1 VKSPEPAGAEAVS
14 HLHVGARRASERS
27 AAVALEGP
35 LEIRLD
41 DEPVAVTMRTPG
53 HDVELG
59 LGFLVTEGV
68 IETPDAIA
76 AAALCDDNPNVLEVR
91 TTPGAAGVHR
101 PAARNFYTTSSC
113 GVCGKASIDA
123 VRVRAPGLHGDDVR
137 VDARVLAALPE
148 RLRGAQTL
156 FGETGSVHAAGLFDA
171 RGNLLC
177 AREDVGRHNAVDKV
191 IGWATLEERLPL
203 RGHVLLVSGR
213 AGFEIAQK
221 ALVAGIPIMGAIS
234 GPSSLAVEL
243 TREGG
248 MTLVAFLRGREMNVY
263 SGAERIALS

>member
-1 VKSPEPAGAEAVS
+1 MKSPGSAGAEAVS
-14 HLHVGARRASERS
+14 HLRVEGRRASERS
-27 AAVALEGP
+27 AAVVLEDP
-35 LEIRLD
+35 LEIRLNG
-41 DEPVAVTMRTPG
+41 EPIAVTMRTPG
-53 HDVELG
+53 DDIELG

-76 AAALCDDNPNVLEVR
+76 AAALCDDNPNVLEVH

-101 PAARNFYTTSSC
+101 PEARNFYATSSC

-123 VRVRAPGLHGDDVR
+123 VRVRAPGLHADDVR
-137 VDARVLAALPE
+137 VDASVLAALPE

-156 FGETGSVHAAGLFDA
+156 FRETGSVHAAGLFDA
-171 RGNLLC
+171 GGDLLC
-177 AREDVGRHNAVDKV
+177 VREDVGRHNAVDKV
-191 IGWATLEERLPL
+191 VGWAALEERLPL
-203 RGHVLLVSGR
+203 RRHVLLVSGR

-221 ALVAGIPIMGAIS
+221 ALVAGIPILGAIS

-248 MTLVAFLRGREMNVY
+248 MTLVAFLRGREMSVY
-263 SGAERIALS
+263 SGSERIALA